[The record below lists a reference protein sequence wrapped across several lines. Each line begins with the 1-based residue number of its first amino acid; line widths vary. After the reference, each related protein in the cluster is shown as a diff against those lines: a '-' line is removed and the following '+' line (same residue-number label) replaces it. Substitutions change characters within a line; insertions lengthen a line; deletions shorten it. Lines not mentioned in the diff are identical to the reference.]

1 MYAIQRTEQ
10 EIEELHQYN
19 LKVKILSR
27 LVRVANEVY
36 VYALTSDNEGIYL
49 KIAKKELIGK
59 IERNANAFDQ
69 NKFRLDYI
77 EDSANDENNWQSQ
90 QALYVN

>member
-49 KIAKKELIGK
+49 KT
-59 IERNANAFDQ
+59 
-69 NKFRLDYI
+69 
-77 EDSANDENNWQSQ
+77 
-90 QALYVN
+90 